1 MSRNIKFDYKFGVK
15 LIKSTLNK
23 LPNGSGV
30 YKFINIYNEILYI
43 GKAKNLKKRVSSYT
57 NLSKQS
63 NRIKLLISSLKKID
77 FIKTHTESDSLILEN
92 NLIKKFKPRFNI
104 RLIDDKSYP
113 YILISTSKEWP
124 QIRKYRGKINKKNS
138 FFGPFSSS
146 NSVDN
151 ILKQIEAAF
160 LLRNCSDRTFSLRKR
175 PCIKYQIKR
184 CSAPCVNF
192 ISKEKYGKLVKE
204 AVDFLKGKN
213 VDYKKNL
220 IKEMEAESKLQNYEK
235 AASLRDRIKALSKI
249 TNERYSDINSDEDFD
264 IIFIKD
270 KYEMIAIQV
279 FSFRKGKNLG
289 NKSFLF
295 SDLIFDK
302 THEILEQFIMF
313 FYSQNTVPKEIF
325 VNERFKNIDL
335 LKNLLSKNKNYK
347 VKIKLPL
354 KGKKRELMKIVEN
367 NVDVV
372 LNKRVS
378 AKEKEK
384 SILNEIKT
392 ILSLNKNPNRIE
404 VYDNSHLNGTNPT
417 GAMVTYED
425 LLFQK
430 NSYRKFNI
438 KTSKERVN
446 DDYYMMRQVFER
458 RFKFDKE
465 WKKKIPD
472 LIIIDGGRGHLNI
485 VKKVLENF
493 KINDLDIIAISKG
506 VNRNNGDETIHTNE
520 KSINFDKRSQN
531 LFFLQ
536 RLRDEAHR
544 FAVSST
550 KSRHEKSLKNSI
562 FDKIE
567 GLGKKTKSN
576 LLSYFGSIDNIKTA
590 SIGDLKKVPNIGT
603 KMARKLYYEFNRNV

>member
-1 MSRNIKFDYKFGVK
+1 MSKDIKFDYKFGVK
-15 LIKSTLNK
+15 LIKSSLSK

-30 YKFINIYNEILYI
+30 YKFINLYDEILYI

-57 NLSKQS
+57 NLSKHS

-160 LLRNCSDRTFSLRKR
+160 LLRNCSDRMFSLRKR

-184 CSAPCVNF
+184 CSAPCVDF

-220 IKEMEAESKLQNYEK
+220 IREMEAESKLQNYEK

-264 IIFIKD
+264 IMFIKD

-325 VNERFKNIDL
+325 VNEKLQNIDL
-335 LKNLLSKNKNYK
+335 LKNLLSKNTNYK

-354 KGKKRELMKIVEN
+354 KGKKKELMKIVEN

-378 AKEKEK
+378 AKEKEE

-392 ILSLNKNPNRIE
+392 MLSLNKNPNRIE

-425 LLFQK
+425 QLFQK

-438 KTSKERVN
+438 KTTKERIN
-446 DDYYMMRQVFER
+446 DDYYMMKQVFER

-465 WKKKIPD
+465 WKKKVPD
-472 LIIIDGGRGHLNI
+472 LIIIDGGKGHLNT
-485 VKKVLENF
+485 VKKVLENL
-493 KINDLDIIAISKG
+493 KINEIDIIAISKG
-506 VNRNNGDETIHTNE
+506 INRNKGDETIHTNE

-550 KSRHEKSLKNSI
+550 KSRHEKSLKNSV
-562 FDKIE
+562 FDNIE
-567 GLGKKTKSN
+567 GLGEKTKSN

-590 SIGDLKKVPNIGT
+590 SIGDLKKVPNIGN

>member
-1 MSRNIKFDYKFGVK
+1 MNKDIRFDYNFGVK

-30 YKFINIYNEILYI
+30 YKFINLYNEILYI

-104 RLIDDKSYP
+104 RLVDDKSYP

-146 NSVDN
+146 YSVDN

-160 LLRNCSDRTFSLRKR
+160 LLRNCSDRMFSLRKR

-184 CSAPCVNF
+184 CSAPCVDF

-204 AVDFLKGKN
+204 AVNFLKGKN

-220 IKEMEAESKLQNYEK
+220 IKEMEVESKLQNYEK

-302 THEILEQFIMF
+302 TYEILEQFIMF

-325 VNERFKNIDL
+325 VNERLKNIDL
-335 LKNLLSKNKNYK
+335 FKNLLSKNINYK
-347 VKIKLPL
+347 VKIKIPL

-367 NVDVV
+367 NIDVV
-372 LNKRVS
+372 LDKRVS

-404 VYDNSHLNGTNPT
+404 IYDNSHLNGTNPT

-430 NSYRKFNI
+430 NSSRKFNI

-446 DDYYMMRQVFER
+446 DDYYMMKQVFER

-472 LIIIDGGRGHLNI
+472 LIIIDGGRGHLNT

-493 KINDLDIIAISKG
+493 KINHLDIIAISKG
-506 VNRNNGDETIHTNE
+506 INRNNGDETIHTDE
-520 KSINFDKRSQN
+520 KSINFDRRSQN

>member
-1 MSRNIKFDYKFGVK
+1 MSKDIKFDYNFGVK

-30 YKFINIYNEILYI
+30 YKFINLYNEILYI

-57 NLSKQS
+57 NLSKHS

-160 LLRNCSDRTFSLRKR
+160 LLRNCSDRMFSLRKR

-184 CSAPCVNF
+184 CSAPCVDF

-325 VNERFKNIDL
+325 VNEKLKNIDL
-335 LKNLLSKNKNYK
+335 FKNLLSKNTNYK

-354 KGKKRELMKIVEN
+354 KGKKKELMKIVEN

-378 AKEKEK
+378 AKEKEE

-465 WKKKIPD
+465 WKKK
-472 LIIIDGGRGHLNI
+472 
-485 VKKVLENF
+485 
-493 KINDLDIIAISKG
+493 
-506 VNRNNGDETIHTNE
+506 
-520 KSINFDKRSQN
+520 
-531 LFFLQ
+531 FL
-536 RLRDEAHR
+536 
-544 FAVSST
+544 T
-550 KSRHEKSLKNSI
+550 
-562 FDKIE
+562 
-567 GLGKKTKSN
+567 
-576 LLSYFGSIDNIKTA
+576 
-590 SIGDLKKVPNIGT
+590 
-603 KMARKLYYEFNRNV
+603 

>member
-213 VDYKKNL
+213 FDYKKNL

-325 VNERFKNIDL
+325 VNEKLKNIDL
-335 LKNLLSKNKNYK
+335 LKKLLSENTNFK

-354 KGKKRELMKIVEN
+354 RGKKRELMKIVEN

-465 WKKKIPD
+465 WKRKIPD

>member
-1 MSRNIKFDYKFGVK
+1 MSKNIKFDYKFGVK

-160 LLRNCSDRTFSLRKR
+160 LLRNCSDRMFSLRKR

-213 VDYKKNL
+213 FDYKKNL

-264 IIFIKD
+264 IIFIKE

-325 VNERFKNIDL
+325 VNEKLKNIDL
-335 LKNLLSKNKNYK
+335 FKNLLSKNTNFK

-354 KGKKRELMKIVEN
+354 RGKKRELMKIVEN

-603 KMARKLYYEFNRNV
+603 KMAKKLYYEFNRNV

>member
-1 MSRNIKFDYKFGVK
+1 MSKNINFDYKFGVK

-213 VDYKKNL
+213 FDYKKNL

-325 VNERFKNIDL
+325 VNEKLKNIDL
-335 LKNLLSKNKNYK
+335 LKKLLSENTNFK

-354 KGKKRELMKIVEN
+354 RGKKRELMKIVEN

-603 KMARKLYYEFNRNV
+603 KMAKKLYYEFNRNV

>member
-1 MSRNIKFDYKFGVK
+1 MSKNIKFDYKFGVK

-160 LLRNCSDRTFSLRKR
+160 LLRNCSDRMFSLRKR

-213 VDYKKNL
+213 FDYKKNL

-325 VNERFKNIDL
+325 VNEKLKNIDL
-335 LKNLLSKNKNYK
+335 FKKLLSENTNFK

-354 KGKKRELMKIVEN
+354 RGKKRELMKIVEN

-438 KTSKERVN
+438 KTSKQRVN

-567 GLGKKTKSN
+567 GVGKKTKSN

>member
-1 MSRNIKFDYKFGVK
+1 MSKDIKFDYNFGVK

-160 LLRNCSDRTFSLRKR
+160 LLRNCSDRMFSLRKR

-213 VDYKKNL
+213 FDYKKNL

-264 IIFIKD
+264 IIFIKE

-325 VNERFKNIDL
+325 VNEKLKNIDL
-335 LKNLLSKNKNYK
+335 FKNLLSKNTNFK

-354 KGKKRELMKIVEN
+354 RGKKRELMKIVEN

-603 KMARKLYYEFNRNV
+603 KMAKKLYYEFNRNV